1 MKLGICNEIF
11 QDWNEWQR
19 ICDYVADVGY
29 DGIEIAPFTF
39 ADDVKEISA
48 ATRADIRRI
57 AAEGGL
63 EIIGLHWLLRGPKDV
78 HLTTA
83 DRATRDRTAQ
93 YLVDLTNCCADIG
106 GSRMIFGSPKQRNLI
121 DGVSYQQAF
130 DNAREVFEKVLPVLA
145 DREVTLCMEHL
156 SPTETSFCDTAAR
169 TVELIDAIG
178 HPNFQLILDTK
189 AMAKEPLSRAET
201 IRKYAKYLR
210 HYHANDEN
218 LKGPGFGAID
228 FAPIIAALK
237 EIDFKEYISVEVFDF
252 EMGPT
257 GIAGRSYE
265 YLTQFLD

>member
-39 ADDVKEISA
+39 ANDVNEISSE
-48 ATRADIRRI
+48 TRADIRRI
-57 AAEGGL
+57 AEEVGL
-63 EIIGLHWLLRGPKDV
+63 EVIGLHWLLVGPKDV

-83 DRATRDRTAQ
+83 DRATRERTAQ
-93 YLVDLTNCCADIG
+93 YLVDLTNCCADVG
-106 GSRMIFGSPKQRNLI
+106 GTRMIFGSPKQRNLE
-121 DGVSYQQAF
+121 DGTTYQQAF
-130 DNAREVFEKVLPVLA
+130 DRAREVFEKVLPVLA
-145 DREVTLCMEHL
+145 DRGVTLCMEQL
-156 SPTETSFCDTAAR
+156 SPAETNFCDTAAR

-189 AMAKEPLSRAET
+189 AMAQEPLSRADT

-218 LKGPGFGAID
+218 LKGPGFGAVD

-237 EIDFKEYISVEVFDF
+237 EIDFQDYVSIEVFDF
-252 EMGPT
+252 DMGPT

-265 YLTQFLD
+265 YLQRFLR